1 MMIKFAI
8 DYEPLSFKQHPR
20 RDLIHL
26 NSTRNHEGNI
36 Y

>member
-1 MMIKFAI
+1 MIKFAI

-26 NSTRNHEGNI
+26 KLNTKP
-36 Y
+36 